1 MASIST
7 PGIYI
12 QEISSGAKPI
22 QSVSTTTCGFIGDAP
37 LKDAY
42 KNEPKACNNFE
53 EFCRFFVPDRFN
65 EKDKIKSLSKSQQ
78 DFVNAVYG
86 FFMNGGT
93 RCYIVNVAG
102 GAVGGDGKK
111 TGIHSLTGYDEIAL
125 VAAPGKNSL
134 DDCNALIDHCEL
146 LSNRFAI
153 IDGPA
158 VFDDVTELTKV
169 ATETS
174 PSSSSSSSTDTDAP
188 AKPKKI
194 SGMRAKAT
202 SYAAQYI
209 PHLRVKSPLTG
220 DTVDCPPSGHMAGI
234 YARTDNDR
242 GVHKA
247 PANVGIRACSG
258 LTQRITAQEQGQLNS
273 HMVNCIRYFPD
284 SGIRV
289 WGARTLSEDPEWR
302 YINVRRLFLMI
313 EQSIKF
319 GTGWVVFEPNDT
331 MLYQSVIRDISAY
344 LSLQWRSGALVGAS
358 ASEAFFVKCDGENNP
373 VESVNAGFL
382 NVDIG
387 IAPSKPAEFIV
398 FRIGQWQGGGDS
410 AAEE

>member
-1 MASIST
+1 MESIHT

-12 QEISSGAKPI
+12 KEISSGAKPI

-37 LKDAY
+37 LKDAF

-53 EFCRFFVPDRFN
+53 EFCRNFVPDRYA
-65 EKDKIKSLSKSQQ
+65 EKDKLAAMTSSQQ
-78 DFVNAVYG
+78 DLVNAVYG

-93 RCYIVNVAG
+93 RCYVVNVAG
-102 GAVGGDGKK
+102 GAVSGDGKK
-111 TGIHSLTGYDEIAL
+111 TGIHSLTSYDEIAL
-125 VAAPGKNSL
+125 VAAPGKSSI
-134 DDCNALIDHCEL
+134 DDYNALIEHCETL
-146 LSNRFAI
+146 KNRFAI
-153 IDGPA
+153 LDGPA
-158 VFDDVTELTKV
+158 TFDDVSEMTKV
-169 ATETS
+169 GIDLAPAGADS
-174 PSSSSSSSTDTDAP
+174 DSSSSK
-188 AKPKKI
+188 AKKAGK
-194 SGMRAKAT
+194 RAKAS

-220 DTVDCPPSGHMAGI
+220 ETVNCPPSGHMAGI
-234 YARTDNDR
+234 YARTDTDR

-247 PANVGIRACSG
+247 PANIGIRACSG
-258 LTQRITAQEQGQLNS
+258 LTQRITAQEQGQLNFR
-273 HMVNCIRYFPD
+273 MINCIRYFPD

-289 WGARTLSEDPEWR
+289 WGARTLSDDPEWR

-344 LSLQWRSGALVGAS
+344 LTLQWRSGALVGS
-358 ASEAFFVKCDGENNP
+358 SPSEAFFVKCDGENNP
-373 VESVNAGFL
+373 VESVDAGYL

-387 IAPSKPAEFIV
+387 IAPSKPAEFII
-398 FRIGQWQGGGDS
+398 FRIGQWQGGSEGT
-410 AAEE
+410 AEG